1 MRKYL
6 IIFILCALS
15 LGMKAQTPLNQR
27 ILFQPD
33 SVTVMPSQTA
43 QIEMMAEYI
52 KSHPGATIIVAGF
65 VSSLTN
71 AQKADEIAQKRADT
85 VRDILVN
92 NYSVSPESL
101 IAIGVGRGK
110 RFEQEEFNEVVSFF
124 KK

>member
-1 MRKYL
+1 
-6 IIFILCALS
+6 
-15 LGMKAQTPLNQR
+15 MKAQTPLNQR

-52 KSHPGATIIVAGF
+52 KSHPGTTIIVAGF

-92 NYSVSPESL
+92 NYSVSSECL

>member
-6 IIFILCALS
+6 IIFILCVLS

-27 ILFQPD
+27 ILFLPD

-52 KSHPGATIIVAGF
+52 KSHPGITIIVAGF

-92 NYSVSPESL
+92 NYSVSSECR

>member
-6 IIFILCALS
+6 IIFILCVLS

-52 KSHPGATIIVAGF
+52 KSHPGTTIIVAGF

-92 NYSVSPESL
+92 NYSVSPECL